1 MARHTTAMYLLNH
14 RDPVVPNETIIKM
27 MGWTNDKML
36 RYYAQLNKETVFND
50 VAKLETEQEKLQRR
64 TYGNS
69 F

>member
-1 MARHTTAMYLLNH
+1 MTVKNSEGSF
-14 RDPVVPNETIIKM
+14 VKM